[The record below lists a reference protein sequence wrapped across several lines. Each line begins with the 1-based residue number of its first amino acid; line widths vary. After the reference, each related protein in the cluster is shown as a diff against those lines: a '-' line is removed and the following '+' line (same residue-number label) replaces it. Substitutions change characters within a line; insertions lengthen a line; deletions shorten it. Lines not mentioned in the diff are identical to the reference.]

1 MNPSFYSTAHILM
14 QDHPTQLSVLSNLAS
29 YIYLELPKLNWVGFY
44 LNQGDMLI
52 LGPFM
57 GKPATTQIPFHRGV
71 CGECVRKH
79 ETVYVPD
86 VHLHPDHIACD
97 EASQSELVIPLIS
110 QGHLL
115 GVLDIDSPVID
126 RFDRET
132 IETLEKIVKDLV
144 NVIDNIPFFK

>member
-1 MNPSFYSTAHILM
+1 MNQNFYPTAQILM
-14 QDHPTQLSVLSNLAS
+14 QDHPTQLSVFSNLAS
-29 YIYLELPKLNWVGFY
+29 YIYLELPELNWVGFY

-79 ETVYVPD
+79 ETVNVPD
-86 VHLHPDHIACD
+86 IHLHPDHIACD
-97 EASQSELVIPLIS
+97 EASKSELVIPLIS
-110 QGHLL
+110 NGHLL
-115 GVLDIDSPVID
+115 GVLDIDSPVKN
-126 RFDRET
+126 RFDQET
-132 IETLEKIVKDLV
+132 IEILEKIVKDLV

>member
-1 MNPSFYSTAHILM
+1 MNQNFYPTAQILM
-14 QDHPTQLSVLSNLAS
+14 QDHPTQLSVFSNLAS
-29 YIYLELPKLNWVGFY
+29 FIFLELPELNWVGFY

-86 VHLHPDHIACD
+86 IHLHSDHIACD
-97 EASQSELVIPLIS
+97 EASKSELVIPLIS
-110 QGHLL
+110 NGHLL
-115 GVLDIDSPVID
+115 GVLDIDSPVKN
-126 RFDRET
+126 RFDQET
-132 IETLEKIVKDLV
+132 IEILEKIVKDLV